1 MMASYFIGAND
12 HDKKEYL
19 MLDKSGKPMKEEIDA
34 ETLKAAEKSG
44 KSNSGYEDQDFITLK
59 PPK

>member
-1 MMASYFIGAND
+1 
-12 HDKKEYL
+12 
-19 MLDKSGKPMKEEIDA
+19 MLDKNGKPLKEEIDA

-44 KSNSGYEDQDFITLK
+44 KSDSGYEDHDFITLK